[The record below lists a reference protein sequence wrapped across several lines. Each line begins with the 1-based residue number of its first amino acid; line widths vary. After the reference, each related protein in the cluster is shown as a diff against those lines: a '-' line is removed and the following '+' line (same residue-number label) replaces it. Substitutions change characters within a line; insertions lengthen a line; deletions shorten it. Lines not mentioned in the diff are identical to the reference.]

1 MASSSDTLDNPRV
14 YFDIDIGGE
23 SAGRIVMTLFADAVP
38 KTAENFRALCTG
50 EKGVSPNGVR
60 LHYKNSIFHRII
72 PSFMCQGG
80 DFERADGTGGE
91 SIYGQTFADESFQ
104 LEHTEPGLLSMAN
117 AGPGTNSSQFFIT
130 TIACPW
136 LDNKHV
142 VFGKVTEGLGTVRK
156 MESLGSRSGRPSRR
170 VVITDCGEL
179 PSRGQIMAKVRAEKE
194 ENAMLAK
201 DIVHVDPDEESK
213 ARLKALQQQQQDRKR
228 QFPVKTAQ
236 DELREIEQAEQE
248 EKEAAK
254 EQHRQEYED
263 KEQHA
268 TAAPVVD
275 NDRNNKQQQQ
285 LQQQD
290 HFPDPFAAMNPRERK
305 LAELKAKMH
314 QSRRANEAAVIA
326 EKKRQHAQSASN
338 KRSAAMDGGDE
349 DPDASNAAKKKWFEE
364 KQRRKQE
371 ELQRLGLSEAQAYR
385 LDTAEAA
392 EVQNKR
398 NQKNFGG
405 GGRYSEADDEGP
417 ATKEEHLFTRFEKRS
432 DAINPD
438 TTAYQTAKAAD
449 PEFYRAGDSLLYG
462 GKGKVSK
469 QGVDR
474 MVAELQAQNAKSA
487 QFSRRRK
494 FNPDADVDYINDG
507 NARFNKKIDRTF
519 GGVSA
524 EIKANLERGTALP
537 D

>member
-23 SAGRIVMTLFADAVP
+23 STGRIVMTLFTDVAP

-50 EKGVSPNGVR
+50 EKGVSPTGVR

-104 LEHTEPGLLSMAN
+104 LKHTEPGLLSMAN

-156 MESLGSRSGRPSRR
+156 MEVLGSRSGRPSRR

-213 ARLKALQQQQQDRKR
+213 SRLKALQQQQQQDRKK
-228 QFPVKTAQ
+228 QFSVKTAQ

-248 EKEAAK
+248 GKKAAK
-254 EQHRQEYED
+254 EQHRQEYDDEEE
-263 KEQHA
+263 KHI

-275 NDRNNKQQQQ
+275 DNYKQQ
-285 LQQQD
+285 QQQD

-326 EKKRQHAQSASN
+326 EKKKEHAQSASK
-338 KRSAAMDGGDE
+338 KRSSAAMDGGDE

-392 EVQNKR
+392 EAQNKR
-398 NQKNFGG
+398 NRKNSGG
-405 GGRYSEADDEGP
+405 SYSEADDEGP
-417 ATKEEHLFTRFEKRS
+417 VTKEEHLFTRFEKRS

-438 TTAYQTAKAAD
+438 PSAYQAAKAID

-462 GKGKVSK
+462 GQGKVSK

-487 QFSRRRK
+487 HFSRRRK